1 MEAVDGSV
9 SAALR
14 TDHYEITMV
23 ASALKSGIAERRAV
37 FEAFARRLPPS
48 RAYGVVAGADRVIDA
63 IEHFRFDDEAVDYLV
78 GAGVVSDPDVVDWLR
93 CYRFGGNVT
102 GYPDG
107 ELFFPYS
114 PMLTVEGGFA
124 ECVVLETVV
133 LSILN
138 YDCAVAS
145 AAARVRDAAGVRLLV
160 EGGSRRADPDAAVAA
175 ARAAHIGG
183 FDTTSNLE
191 AGRRYGIPTGGTTA
205 HAFVL
210 AHDDESAAFA
220 AQRDALGSD
229 STYLVDTFDVLEGI
243 RQAVRVVGPDLGAVR
258 IDSGNLLAS
267 SIRARTLLDSLGA
280 ADCRIVA
287 SGDLDEF
294 RVAELEEAAAPIDAY
309 LVGTSLVTGSGHPTA
324 SVVYKLVAIA
334 DAAGAAAPLRAVGKL
349 SPGKITV
356 GGRKQVHRS
365 IDSAGSWQAEVLS
378 PAGDDGPR
386 GAHKPQV
393 TLMTGGSRAWQDDPP
408 AARQRCAERR
418 RRLPDEDRRPHPR
431 RSPAIPTEWVGMES
445 PGATESSNGVEG
457 RVTAE
462 SGSLGTT
469 RVTAESGGGETMRK
483 ALIIV
488 DVQNDFCEG
497 GSLAVAG
504 GHGVAESISDLVGL
518 DRAGGRYDY
527 VVASKDW
534 HIDPGDHFAAAGAGP
549 DFENSWPVHCAAGT
563 PGAAFSPAL
572 KVAVDEVFLK
582 GQYSGG
588 YSSFEGVAA
597 SSGEDA
603 ELRDWLEERGVTAV
617 DVAGIA
623 TDHCV
628 RATALDAVQAGFS
641 TAVLISHCVGVAEES
656 SAAALEEMAAAGVA
670 VVG

>member
-1 MEAVDGSV
+1 MECKTPQVLTIKAEPTSGASVEVVDSGASM
-9 SAALR
+9 ALK

-23 ASALKSGIAERRAV
+23 ASALKSGIAERRCV
-37 FEAFARRLPPS
+37 FEAFARRLPPG

-63 IEHFRFDDEAVDYLV
+63 IEHFRFDSEAVDYLV
-78 GAGVVSDPDVVDWLR
+78 GTGIVSDPDVADWLR
-93 CYRFGGNVT
+93 SYRFGGDVT
-102 GYPDG
+102 GYCDG

-114 PMLTVEGGFA
+114 PVLTVEGGFA

-145 AAARVRDAAGVRLLV
+145 AAARVRDVADDRLLV

-191 AGRRYGIPTGGTTA
+191 AGRRYGIPTSGTTA

-210 AHDDESAAFA
+210 AHDDESLAFA

-243 RQAVRVVGPDLGAVR
+243 QRAVQAVGTAIGAVR
-258 IDSGNLLAS
+258 IDSGNLLAA

-280 ADCRIVA
+280 TGCRIVA

-334 DAAGAAAPLRAVGKL
+334 DADSGTSLRAVGKL

-365 IDSAGSWQAEVLS
+365 VNPAGFWKAEVLS
-378 PAGDDGPR
+378 PAGADAPA
-386 GAHKPQV
+386 GAHSPQV
-393 TLMTGGSRAWQDDPP
+393 MLMAEGSRAWQDDPA

-418 RRLPDEDRRPHPR
+418 QRLPDEDRVPHPR

-445 PGATESSNGVEG
+445 PADTESFNGTDGFSSSAFASSNPVDHLEPTS
-457 RVTAE
+457 VTSASKE
-462 SGSLGTT
+462 SDTVGAIEASGS
-469 RVTAESGGGETMRK
+469 
-483 ALIIV
+483 V
-488 DVQNDFCEG
+488 D
-497 GSLAVAG
+497 
-504 GHGVAESISDLVGL
+504 
-518 DRAGGRYDY
+518 
-527 VVASKDW
+527 
-534 HIDPGDHFAAAGAGP
+534 
-549 DFENSWPVHCAAGT
+549 
-563 PGAAFSPAL
+563 
-572 KVAVDEVFLK
+572 AVDAPDVP
-582 GQYSGG
+582 
-588 YSSFEGVAA
+588 
-597 SSGEDA
+597 SGE
-603 ELRDWLEERGVTAV
+603 
-617 DVAGIA
+617 
-623 TDHCV
+623 
-628 RATALDAVQAGFS
+628 
-641 TAVLISHCVGVAEES
+641 
-656 SAAALEEMAAAGVA
+656 
-670 VVG
+670 

>member
-1 MEAVDGSV
+1 M
-9 SAALR
+9 ALK

-23 ASALKSGIAERRAV
+23 ASALQSGIAERRAV
-37 FEAFARRLPPS
+37 FEAFARRLPAG
-48 RAYGVVAGADRVIDA
+48 RAYGVVAGADRIIDA
-63 IEHFRFDDEAVDYLV
+63 IERFRFEDTTVDHLV
-78 GAGVVSDPDVVDWLR
+78 GAGVVSDPDVVEWLR
-93 CYRFGGNVT
+93 SYRFSGDVT

-107 ELFFPYS
+107 ELFVPYS
-114 PMLTVEGGFA
+114 PVLTVEGTFA

-145 AAARVRDAAGVRLLV
+145 AAARVRDVAHRRLLI

-210 AHDDESAAFA
+210 AHADEHAAFR
-220 AQRDALGSD
+220 AQRDALGTG

-243 RQAVRVVGPDLGAVR
+243 RRAVQVVGRDIGAVR
-258 IDSGNLLAS
+258 IDSGNLLAA

-280 ADCRIVA
+280 EGCRIVA

-334 DAAGAAAPLRAVGKL
+334 DGAGPGAPLRAVGKL
-349 SPGKITV
+349 SPGKTTV
-356 GGRKQVHRS
+356 GGRKQVHRTV
-365 IDSAGSWQAEVLS
+365 DSAGYWKAEVLS
-378 PAGDDGPR
+378 PAGDTGPAD
-386 GAHKPQV
+386 AHHPQV
-393 TLMTGGSRAWQDDPP
+393 VLVAGGERAWQDDPSS
-408 AARQRCAERR
+408 ARRRCAQRR
-418 RRLPDEDRRPHPR
+418 QGLHREDRVPHPR

-445 PGATESSNGVEG
+445 PADTESSNGAEG
-457 RVTAE
+457 RSTQPERAKK
-462 SGSLGTT
+462 
-469 RVTAESGGGETMRK
+469 ADGGGAEMHR

-497 GSLAVAG
+497 GSLAVEG
-504 GHGVAESISDLVGL
+504 GHAVAASITDLVGL

-534 HIDPGDHFAAAGAGP
+534 HIDPGEHYAAPGTNP
-549 DFENSWPVHCAAGT
+549 DFVTSWPVHCAAGT
-563 PGAAFSPAL
+563 QGAAFSPKLQVAL
-572 KVAVDEVFLK
+572 DEVFLK
-582 GQYSGG
+582 GQYSSG
-588 YSSFEGVAA
+588 YSSFEGVAG
-597 SSGEDA
+597 SSEDVG
-603 ELRDWLEERGVTAV
+603 LRDWLAERGVEAV
-617 DVAGIA
+617 DVVGIA

-628 RATALDAVQAGFS
+628 RATALAAAEAGFD
-641 TAVLISHCVGVAEES
+641 TAVLVAHCAGVAADS
-656 SAAALEEMAAAGVA
+656 TAAALEEMTSAGV
-670 VVG
+670 VIV